1 MKIEHSDEGVH
12 FNDQILDGGYIRD
25 KELKLFAIG
34 ACVILSTNLWTKT
47 GLVSG
52 AYGVVKSILKPVTDS
67 NAHVFMVDFL
77 NHCGLSLVPY
87 TPTII
92 PIAQICSKHFT
103 GLPLSLS
110 WAITIQKSQWIVSP
124 LISDKLSLLPG

>member
-12 FNDQILDGGYIRD
+12 FNDQILDGGHIWD
-25 KELKLFAIG
+25 KELILFAIG
-34 ACVILSTNLWTKT
+34 ACVILSTNLVN
-47 GLVSG
+47 GV
-52 AYGVVKSILKPVTDS
+52 YGVVKSILKPVTDS
-67 NAHVFMVDFL
+67 NAHVFMVNFP
-77 NHCGLSLVPY
+77 NHHGLSLVPY
-87 TPTII
+87 ALTVI

-110 WAITIQKSQWIVSP
+110 WAITIQKSQWITSL